1 MSRKYATPKFDGSNY
16 TRWKLLVNLWEK
28 VTDIDEDK
36 RGAALILNMSGRAL
50 DIALAVDPDKVSS
63 KEVIALMDK
72 VYVEDNDL
80 SMKCD
85 EFDRL
90 LRRQDQNMKEF
101 IHIYEQKIN
110 ELKAGK
116 VVLPDIVLA
125 TKILRAA
132 NLLPNHYLIA
142 RSSCSTMTFANAK
155 DALLR
160 ITEKCPGMNAVKGE
174 RTDMIKVKEEP
185 MDYDQ
190 PITMYKETGYGI
202 HNVHNGNETEKK

>member
-1 MSRKYATPKFDGSNY
+1 M
-16 TRWKLLVNLWEK
+16 
-28 VTDIDEDK
+28 TDIDEDK

-80 SMKCD
+80 AMKCD

-110 ELKAGK
+110 EL
-116 VVLPDIVLA
+116 
-125 TKILRAA
+125 IL
-132 NLLPNHYLIA
+132 
-142 RSSCSTMTFANAK
+142 
-155 DALLR
+155 
-160 ITEKCPGMNAVKGE
+160 E
-174 RTDMIKVKEEP
+174 R
-185 MDYDQ
+185 
-190 PITMYKETGYGI
+190 
-202 HNVHNGNETEKK
+202 